1 MSKKKL
7 GMEFIFCMNISNQ
20 KIDILVGFVVNNMM
34 KKLSSTFSQ
43 TVEQIEVV
51 KEVALSQVSK
61 LN

>member
-1 MSKKKL
+1 
-7 GMEFIFCMNISNQ
+7 MNISNQ
-20 KIDILVGFVVNNMM
+20 KIDILVGFAVNNMM

-51 KEVALSQVSK
+51 KEVALSQVSN

>member
-1 MSKKKL
+1 
-7 GMEFIFCMNISNQ
+7 MNISNQ

-34 KKLSSTFSQ
+34 KELSSTFPQ

>member
-1 MSKKKL
+1 
-7 GMEFIFCMNISNQ
+7 MNISNQ